1 MGSIWPFLLYKIL
14 KYFGP
19 RPIDC
24 ATLATLILLINVIH
38 HHTSQL
44 IWALLS
50 EQVRRKNERLTDYFG
65 IAPPKHVSSN
75 HGFTEYKGAQSVGK
89 DSCSL
94 PCYCSVW
101 FGLFVFVVFFL
112 WTICLCTICFCTV
125 CLCTVCFCTVYF
137 CLVCLCSVCF
147 VFLLFVFSL
156 FVFALFPTS
165 TVMNPKTC
173 KQRWSERGRGKN
185 IIELNLSPS
194 FLPHIDDNAAI
205 HGFAN

>member
-1 MGSIWPFLLYKIL
+1 MHVAFPLCKIQTLKINFSYKIL

-112 WTICLCTICFCTV
+112 WTICLFV
-125 CLCTVCFCTVYF
+125 HYF
-137 CLVCLCSVCF
+137 LVCLISLFPYICLFSFFHQNLRRVFRDRSVCF
-147 VFLLFVFSL
+147 LYFETSIIFAIFGFFCHFSGLF
-156 FVFALFPTS
+156 
-165 TVMNPKTC
+165 
-173 KQRWSERGRGKN
+173 
-185 IIELNLSPS
+185 I
-194 FLPHIDDNAAI
+194 
-205 HGFAN
+205 